1 MAALRSRHPYGKHTL
16 KILSAEDVAR
26 LGTYRDVVE
35 ALREGFRAEIE
46 TPVRHHHDVSEV
58 STLLL
63 MPAWSKDWAG
73 LKTVVFK
80 TDNAAKGLPTIQ
92 ASYLLFDQ
100 KTGATVALM
109 DGGEIT
115 RRRTAAASAL
125 AADYLA
131 REDAST
137 MTVVG
142 AGALAPHFVLAHAAV
157 RPVKRVFIH
166 SRTLAKAEELAA
178 ELAHHGFEVHSVT
191 DLEHAVRQ
199 SDIVSCVT
207 TSTAPIVKGAWLKPG
222 THVDLAGAFKPTM
235 RETDAEVVARSS
247 VYVDT
252 REGALAE
259 AGDLLQARDEGKFDF
274 ADVKGDLADLC
285 RGRVKGRATPDEIT
299 LFKSAG
305 TAIEDLATAIMLY
318 EKVR

>member
-1 MAALRSRHPYGKHTL
+1 M
-16 KILSAEDVAR
+16 KILTQADVAR
-26 LGTYRDVVE
+26 LGAYKDIVV
-35 ALREGFRAEIE
+35 ALRQGFRAEIE
-46 TPVRHHHDVSEV
+46 TPVRHHHDITDV

-80 TDNAAKGLPTIQ
+80 SDNAAHGLPTIQ
-92 ASYLLFDQ
+92 ASYLLIEQ
-100 KTGATVALM
+100 KTGETVAMM

-131 REDAST
+131 RQDAET
-137 MTVVG
+137 MTLVG
-142 AGALAPHFVLAHAAV
+142 AGALAPHFALAHAAV
-157 RPVKRVFIH
+157 RPLKRVFIYTR
-166 SRTLAKAEELAA
+166 SIAKGEALAA
-178 ELAHHGFEVHSVT
+178 ELAQQGLETHSVT
-191 DLEHAVRQ
+191 DLEQAVRQ
-199 SDIVSCVT
+199 SDIVTCVT
-207 TSTAPIVKGAWLKPG
+207 TSTVPIVKGAWLKPG
-222 THVDLAGAFKPTM
+222 AHVDLAGAFKPTM
-235 RETDAEVVARSS
+235 RETDGDVVARAS

-274 ADVKGDLADLC
+274 ADLKGDLFDLC
-285 RGRVKGRATPDEIT
+285 RGRVSGRASDSEIT

-318 EKVR
+318 QKAR

>member
-1 MAALRSRHPYGKHTL
+1 M

-26 LGTYRDVVE
+26 LGAYHDIVE

-46 TPVRHHHDVSEV
+46 TPVRHHHDVSAV

-73 LKTVVFK
+73 LKTVIFK
-80 TDNAAKGLPTIQ
+80 ADNAAQGLPTIQ
-92 ASYLLFDQ
+92 ASYLLIEQ
-100 KTGATVALM
+100 KTGATVAMM

-131 REDAST
+131 RQDSST
-137 MTVVG
+137 MTLVG

-157 RPVKRVFIH
+157 RPISRVFIH

-178 ELAHHGFEVHSVT
+178 DLAQQGFEAHSVA

-207 TSTAPIVKGAWLKPG
+207 TSTAPVVKGAWLKPG

-235 RETDAEVVARSS
+235 RETDGEVVARAS

-274 ADVKGDLADLC
+274 ATIKGDLFELC
-285 RGRVKGRATPDEIT
+285 RGKVKGRASEDEIT

-318 EKVR
+318 QKARR

>member
-1 MAALRSRHPYGKHTL
+1 M
-16 KILSAEDVAR
+16 KILTQADVAR
-26 LGTYRDVVE
+26 LGAYGDIVE
-35 ALREGFRAEIE
+35 ALRQGFRAEIE
-46 TPVRHHHDVSEV
+46 TPVRHHHDISDV

-80 TDNAAKGLPTIQ
+80 TDNAAQGLPTIQ

-100 KTGATVALM
+100 KTGATVAMM

-131 REDAST
+131 RKDAET
-137 MTVVG
+137 MTLVG
-142 AGALAPHFVLAHAAV
+142 AGALAPHFALAHAAV
-157 RPVKRVFIH
+157 RPVKRVFIYT
-166 SRTLAKAEELAA
+166 RTMPKGEALAA
-178 ELAHHGFEVHSVT
+178 ELKQHGLDAVAVT

-199 SDIVSCVT
+199 SDIVTCVT

-222 THVDLAGAFKPTM
+222 AHVDLAGAFKPTM
-235 RETDAEVVARSS
+235 RETDGDVVARSS

-274 ADVKGDLADLC
+274 ANVRGDLFELC
-285 RGRVKGRATPDEIT
+285 RGKAAGRASSSEIT

-318 EKVR
+318 QKAL

>member
-1 MAALRSRHPYGKHTL
+1 M
-16 KILSAEDVAR
+16 KILDQSDVAR
-26 LGTYRDVVE
+26 LGGYKDIVE
-35 ALREGFRAEIE
+35 ALRQGFRAEIE
-46 TPVRHHHDVSEV
+46 TPVRHHHDISGV

-80 TDNAAKGLPTIQ
+80 TDNAAQGLPTIQ
-92 ASYLLFDQ
+92 ASYLLIEQ
-100 KTGATVALM
+100 KTGETVAMM

-131 REDAST
+131 RKDAET
-137 MTVVG
+137 MTLVG
-142 AGALAPHFVLAHAAV
+142 AGALAPHFVRAHAAV

-166 SRTLAKAEELAA
+166 TRTIAKGEALAA
-178 ELAHHGFEVHSVT
+178 ELAQHGLEVHSVT

-199 SDIVSCVT
+199 SDIVTCVT

-222 THVDLAGAFKPTM
+222 AHVDLAGAFKPTM
-235 RETDAEVVARSS
+235 RETDGDVVARAS

-274 ADVKGDLADLC
+274 ANVKGDLFDLC
-285 RGRVKGRATPDEIT
+285 RGKVSGRVSDSEIT

-305 TAIEDLATAIMLY
+305 TAIEDLATAIMVY
-318 EKVR
+318 QKAR

>member
-1 MAALRSRHPYGKHTL
+1 V

-26 LGTYRDVVE
+26 LGGYRDIVE
-35 ALREGFRAEIE
+35 ALREGFRAGIE
-46 TPVRHHHDVSEV
+46 TPVRHHHDVSAV

-73 LKTVVFK
+73 LKTVIFK
-80 TDNAAKGLPTIQ
+80 TDNAAQGLPTIQ
-92 ASYLLFDQ
+92 ASYLLIDQ

-131 REDAST
+131 RQDAQV
-137 MTVVG
+137 MTLVG
-142 AGALAPHFVLAHAAV
+142 AGALGPHFVRAHAAV
-157 RPVKRVFIH
+157 RPVKRVFIYNR
-166 SRTLAKAEELAA
+166 SIAKSESLAA
-178 ELAHHGFEVHSVT
+178 ELAHDGFEAHSVT

-207 TSTAPIVKGAWLKPG
+207 TSTAPIVKGAWLRPG
-222 THVDLAGAFKPTM
+222 THVDLAGSFKPTM
-235 RETDAEVVARSS
+235 RETDAEVVARAS

-252 REGALAE
+252 RDGALAE

-274 ADVKGDLADLC
+274 ADIRGDLADLC
-285 RGRVKGRATPDEIT
+285 GGKVKGRASADEIT

-318 EKVR
+318 QKAH

>member
-1 MAALRSRHPYGKHTL
+1 M
-16 KILSAEDVAR
+16 KILTAAEVAR
-26 LGTYRDVVE
+26 LGAYKDIVA
-35 ALREGFRAEIE
+35 ALRDGFRADIT
-46 TPVRHHHDVSEV
+46 TPVRHHHDISDV

-80 TDNAAKGLPTIQ
+80 TDNAAQGLPTIQ
-92 ASYLLFDQ
+92 ASYLLIDQ
-100 KTGATVALM
+100 KTGETVAMM

-131 REDAST
+131 RKDAEV
-137 MTVVG
+137 MTLVG

-157 RPVKRVFIH
+157 RPVKRVFIYTR
-166 SRTLAKAEELAA
+166 SLAKGEALAA
-178 ELAHHGFEVHSVT
+178 ELAHHGLEAHSVT

-222 THVDLAGAFKPTM
+222 AHVDLAGAFKPTM

-274 ADVKGDLADLC
+274 VNVKGDLFDLC
-285 RGRVKGRATPDEIT
+285 RGKAKGRASDSEIT

-318 EKVR
+318 QKAR

>member
-1 MAALRSRHPYGKHTL
+1 M

-26 LGTYRDVVE
+26 LGGYRDIVE

-46 TPVRHHHDVSEV
+46 TPVRHHHDVSAV

-73 LKTVVFK
+73 LKTVIFK
-80 TDNAAKGLPTIQ
+80 TDNAALGLPTIQ
-92 ASYLLFDQ
+92 ASYLLIDQ
-100 KTGATVALM
+100 KTGETVALM

-115 RRRTAAASAL
+115 RRRTATASAL

-131 REDAST
+131 RKDAEV
-137 MTVVG
+137 MTLVG
-142 AGALAPHFVLAHAAV
+142 AGALGPHFVRAHAAV
-157 RPVKRVFIH
+157 RPVKRVFIYNR
-166 SRTLAKAEELAA
+166 SIAKSEALAA
-178 ELAHHGFEVHSVT
+178 GLAQEGFEAHSVS

-199 SDIVSCVT
+199 SDIISCVT
-207 TSTAPIVKGAWLKPG
+207 TSTAPIVKGAWLRPG
-222 THVDLAGAFKPTM
+222 THVDLAGAFKPAM
-235 RETDAEVVARSS
+235 RETDADVVARSS

-252 REGALAE
+252 RDGALAE

-274 ADVKGDLADLC
+274 AAIKGDLADLC
-285 RGRVKGRATPDEIT
+285 RGTAKGRASGDEIT

-318 EKVR
+318 QKAR

>member
-1 MAALRSRHPYGKHTL
+1 M
-16 KILSAEDVAR
+16 KILAQADVAR
-26 LGTYRDVVE
+26 LGAYRDIVE
-35 ALREGFRAEIE
+35 ALREGFRADIA
-46 TPVRHHHDVSEV
+46 TPVRHHHDISDV

-92 ASYLLFDQ
+92 ASYLLIDQ
-100 KTGATVALM
+100 KTGETVAMM

-131 REDAST
+131 RKDADT
-137 MTVVG
+137 LTLVG
-142 AGALAPHFVLAHAAV
+142 AGALAPHFALAHAAV
-157 RPVKRVFIH
+157 RPVKRVFIYTR
-166 SRTLAKAEELAA
+166 SLPKGEALAA
-178 ELAHHGFEVHSVT
+178 ELAQHGLEAHSVT

-207 TSTAPIVKGAWLKPG
+207 TSTAPIVMGAWLKPG
-222 THVDLAGAFKPTM
+222 AHVDLAGAFKPTM
-235 RETDAEVVARSS
+235 RETDGDVVARAS

-274 ADVKGDLADLC
+274 ANVKGDLFDLC
-285 RGRVKGRATPDEIT
+285 RGKVSGRVSDSEIT

-305 TAIEDLATAIMLY
+305 TAIEDLATAIMVY
-318 EKVR
+318 QKAR

>member
-1 MAALRSRHPYGKHTL
+1 V

-26 LGTYRDVVE
+26 LGGYRDIVE
-35 ALREGFRAEIE
+35 ALREGFRAGIE
-46 TPVRHHHDVSEV
+46 TPVRHHHDVSAV

-73 LKTVVFK
+73 LKTVIFK
-80 TDNAAKGLPTIQ
+80 TDNAAQGLPTIQ
-92 ASYLLFDQ
+92 ASYLLIDQ

-131 REDAST
+131 RKDAEV
-137 MTVVG
+137 MTLVG
-142 AGALAPHFVLAHAAV
+142 AGALGPHFVRAHAAV
-157 RPVKRVFIH
+157 RPVKRVFIYNR
-166 SRTLAKAEELAA
+166 SIAKSESLAA
-178 ELAHHGFEVHSVT
+178 ELAHDGFEAHSVT

-207 TSTAPIVKGAWLKPG
+207 TSTAPIVKGAWLRPG
-222 THVDLAGAFKPTM
+222 THVDLAGSFKPTM
-235 RETDAEVVARSS
+235 RETDAEVVARAS

-252 REGALAE
+252 RDGALAE

-274 ADVKGDLADLC
+274 ADIRGDLADLC
-285 RGRVKGRATPDEIT
+285 GGKVKGRASADEIT

-318 EKVR
+318 QKAH